1 MKNETYLDLENER
14 IREKHESL
22 RMEVIE
28 LLVKEYSDNTKLGK
42 AVREFVEIKEKTK
55 EDFKL

>member
-1 MKNETYLDLENER
+1 MGNETYIDLEKER

-28 LLVKEYSDNTKLGK
+28 LLVKEYTNDTELGEQ
-42 AVREFVEIKEKTK
+42 VRKFVNIKEKTK
-55 EDFKL
+55 EDFNL